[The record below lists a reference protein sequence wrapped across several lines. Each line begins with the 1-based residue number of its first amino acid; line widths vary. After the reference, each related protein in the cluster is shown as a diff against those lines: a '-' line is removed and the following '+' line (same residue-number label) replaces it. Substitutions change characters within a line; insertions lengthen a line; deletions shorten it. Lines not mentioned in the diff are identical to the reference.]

1 MPESAMGVLVV
12 VVTGVTAILP
22 LPQGLQGRRERESFL
37 ALALLSSSLG
47 ALGSKRAQSP

>member
-22 LPQGLQGRRERESFL
+22 LPQGLQGRRERELQCRPRTIGRSRIL
-37 ALALLSSSLG
+37 QPIKSSVIV
-47 ALGSKRAQSP
+47 